1 MANIIGAG
9 ETPQMP
15 SGAQPKVDI
24 SASVPVHCEC
34 GGKTFLPAMK
44 MRKLSKLAYGG
55 DQDMMIPFEVYLC
68 GDCGAEQE
76 LLKPVQ
82 LRALEQKDKLEASQ
96 TRSLDLDI
104 TNG

>member
-15 SGAQPKVDI
+15 GGAQPKVDI
-24 SASVPVHCEC
+24 SASVPVFCEC

-76 LLKPVQ
+76 LFKPVQ
-82 LRALEQKDKLEASQ
+82 LRALEAKDKMESKPKI
-96 TRSLDLDI
+96 DLD